1 MSTQPDPAA
10 VQEMIDK
17 MAIGELQ
24 SRYMYALDWYDAD
37 MYASVFTEDGVLEW
51 PEGNCKGRKAIH
63 EACVRI
69 GAFYNKLATGS
80 APTKAAHKRHFLTNR
95 MITVSGDRAQA
106 VSYWF
111 DLFNDNMGR
120 IPYVPAYGHYQ
131 DELIR
136 TAEGWRFT
144 SRKIFNEISST
155 SSKENPARF

>member
-1 MSTQPDPAA
+1 MGTQPNPAE

-37 MYASVFTEDGVLEW
+37 AYAGVFTEDGVLEW
-51 PEGNCKGRKAIH
+51 PEGSCKGRKAIF
-63 EACVRI
+63 EACVKI
-69 GAFYNKLATGS
+69 GAFYNKLAEGS
-80 APTKAAHKRHFLTNR
+80 APTKPARKRHFVTNR
-95 MITVSGDRAQA
+95 VITINGDRAHA

-120 IPYVPAYGHYQ
+120 IPYVPAYGHYD

-136 TAEGWRFT
+136 TPEGWRFK
-144 SRKIFNEISST
+144 SRMIYNEIAGT
-155 SSKENPARF
+155 SPKENPAR